1 MTQRLLLRGALSGAI
16 AGLLA
21 FLFARIFAEPV
32 IGRAIDYQAGREA
45 AQTALDEAA
54 GRPIYPVPPEVFS
67 RTLQANLGI
76 GVGLI
81 LFGAAMGT
89 LFSVVYTLC
98 LGRTGN
104 LRPRTLAVL
113 VALGGLVAV
122 FLVPFLKYPANPPAI
137 GHEDTLGSRTGL
149 YLMMLV
155 ASIVSLGLAVWLG
168 RKLQTRF
175 GNWNAG
181 LVAGAA
187 FVVAIGIVMI
197 LLPDLGMLATN
208 VKEYGAH
215 ATETPLPLTNA
226 KGAIVF
232 PGFPANDLYEF
243 RLFSVGSQVV
253 LWSAI
258 GLIFAPLAERLLR
271 PGGKRPSN
279 RENATV

>member
-1 MTQRLLLRGALSGAI
+1 
-16 AGLLA
+16 
-21 FLFARIFAEPV
+21 
-32 IGRAIDYQAGREA
+32 
-45 AQTALDEAA
+45 
-54 GRPIYPVPPEVFS
+54 
-67 RTLQANLGI
+67 
-76 GVGLI
+76 
-81 LFGAAMGT
+81 
-89 LFSVVYTLC
+89 
-98 LGRTGN
+98 
-104 LRPRTLAVL
+104 
-113 VALGGLVAV
+113 
-122 FLVPFLKYPANPPAI
+122 
-137 GHEDTLGSRTGL
+137 
-149 YLMMLV
+149 MLV

-232 PGFPANDLYEF
+232 PGFPADDLYEF

-271 PGGKRPSN
+271 PGGKRTSN

>member
-1 MTQRLLLRGALSGAI
+1 MSGAI

-21 FLFARIFAEPV
+21 VLFARIFAEPV

-45 AQTALDEAA
+45 AQAALDKAA
-54 GRPIYPVPPEVFS
+54 GRPVYPVQPEVFS
-67 RTLQANLGI
+67 RTLQANLLI

-279 RENATV
+279 REKATV